1 MRRLLP
7 LLLALLHT
15 PPVLA
20 TAQTPDQLQWNGR
33 LLRLDT
39 NPLEPFLVGHPE
51 LRPRGPMGSTGL
63 WRGYVASWRVDSGQ
77 LLLDDICVLVDM
89 DTNSAGRLV
98 ETYESVLSQVFPD
111 GRVRPAAWFTGHL
124 VVPIGR
130 RTAYVHMGYASTY
143 SEYVVVTVREGL
155 VVSER
160 RMSEDA
166 FVHFRERQFEAFKR
180 TPEYKR
186 LRDET
191 AKDSPEWSPAELEQF
206 LFDFCS
212 ARHQS
217 TLFEGVLP

>member
-1 MRRLLP
+1 MRRLFP

-15 PPVLA
+15 PAVLA

-39 NPLEPFLVGHPE
+39 NPLESFLEAHPE
-51 LRPRGPMGSTGL
+51 LRPRGPVGSTSL
-63 WRGYVASWRVDSGQ
+63 WRRYVASWRVEGGQ

-98 ETYESVLSQVFPD
+98 EAYESVLSQVFPD
-111 GRVRPAAWFTGHL
+111 GRVRVAEWFTGHL
-124 VVPIGR
+124 VVPIGL

-143 SEYVVVTVREGL
+143 SEYLVVTVRAGL

-160 RMSEDA
+160 RMSEEA
-166 FVHFRERQFEAFKR
+166 FGHFRERQFEAFKR
-180 TPEYKR
+180 TPEYMR
-186 LRDET
+186 LKAAT
-191 AKDSPEWSPAELEQF
+191 AKESPDWSPAELEQF
-206 LFDFCS
+206 LFDLCS